1 MINDDKQ
8 LCSRK
13 SNDIIQNYYWNFSKA
28 ELKLF
33 EYVCCCVGTYHY
45 DKDKNIITTSFQE
58 LQKEM
63 NNVNLLDGGNQYAK
77 IKKTMQNL
85 RDKSAIVESN
95 GDGETVA
102 VCDKVKWLKNGCV
115 MLMMSDDFKKFATN
129 LDKRKGYTFTELQ
142 IVNSMSSKYTI
153 QLYYLLQSWQGKNEL
168 TFDIDY
174 LRKKLQV
181 PESSY
186 KNVGKFKQILEKIIE
201 EYTDIMK
208 RYEKINNHISYE
220 MVKRG
225 KKYVGVKLML
235 HNSVGLEDISWNC
248 KYKDKPNT
256 IVFDT
261 EEDKEQYTEYW
272 LLHNYK
278 SNEIEK
284 YEILYSCVPENVH
297 NYNKAKIDAVYN
309 VAFEYANTL
318 VVDAYLPD
326 VLFKCE
332 TIINRFNMRKW
343 FTNYSQKVEKDIF
356 AYYIKCFEKW
366 LEQQRSSAH
375 SYYTSPQK
383 TKPNPDLERIEH
395 DAMYN
400 TDIDGI

>member
-13 SNDIIQNYYWNFSKA
+13 SNDIIQNYSWHLTKRQ
-28 ELKLF
+28 LQLF
-33 EYVCCCVGTYHY
+33 EYLCCCVGTYHY
-45 DKDKNIITTSFQE
+45 NKEKNTITTTFQEMAKEFNDPELLSGGSHYKAIKELLDGLGRKRLFIDEKGSGGTICILSDALWQKDNSVVIYMSHSFQE
-58 LQKEM
+58 FTS
-63 NNVNLLDGGNQYAK
+63 NLN
-77 IKKTMQNL
+77 
-85 RDKSAIVESN
+85 
-95 GDGETVA
+95 
-102 VCDKVKWLKNGCV
+102 
-115 MLMMSDDFKKFATN
+115 
-129 LDKRKGYTFTELQ
+129 KGYTFTELQ

-186 KNVGKFKQILEKIIE
+186 KNVGKFKQILEKTIE
-201 EYTDIMK
+201 EYSDIMK
-208 RYEKINNHISYE
+208 RYGKINNHISYE

-248 KYKDKPNT
+248 KYKDKTNT

-297 NYNKAKIDAVYN
+297 NYNKAKVDAVYN